1 MRRRRPNVRTAR
13 GFRSF
18 LTGNEGAA
26 AAELMLWA
34 TALTVPVLSVLD
46 LAVYAVKVM
55 EVQTAAEQ
63 GVEAAR
69 KACGFSAV
77 PITSASNCTQATM
90 NSAVTTGV
98 QGTSLGSSVA
108 VASGYPAEQYYCV
121 NSSGALV
128 GVGTA
133 GTSGAPPTPP
143 TTNDCS
149 SVIAGSAGAPG
160 DYVKV
165 RATYAFSPTFPGI
178 SLSSALPSTITAT
191 AWLRL
196 Q

>member
-1 MRRRRPNVRTAR
+1 MMHRRPSNVRNTR
-13 GFRSF
+13 GLLSF
-18 LTGNEGAA
+18 LKGNDGAA
-26 AAELMLWA
+26 AAELMLWL
-34 TALTVPVLSVLD
+34 TVFTVPVLSVVD

-55 EVQTAAEQ
+55 AVQTAAQQ

-90 NSAVTTGV
+90 TGAVTTGV
-98 QGTSLGSSVA
+98 QGTSLGSTVSVS
-108 VASGYPAEQYYCV
+108 SGYPAEQYYCV
-121 NSSGALV
+121 NSSGTLV

-133 GTSGAPPTPP
+133 GTSGSPP
-143 TTNDCS
+143 TTSSNNCS
-149 SVIAGSAGAPG
+149 SVVSGSSGAPG
-160 DYVKV
+160 DYLKVKV
-165 RATYAFSPTFPGI
+165 TYAYSPTFPGI
-178 SLSSALPSTITAT
+178 SLASALPTPITAT